1 MWKVMEA
8 VDTCVLLNQWAL
20 AVELAQQHNL
30 QSIES
35 LLTKYANH
43 LLEKERK
50 LEAVQLYRP
59 DPRCGPTAF
68 VPSTEAVLQS
78 R

>member
-30 QSIES
+30 QSRRAAAGRAE
-35 LLTKYANH
+35 LLAKKKAH
-43 LLEKERK
+43 
-50 LEAVQLYRP
+50 
-59 DPRCGPTAF
+59 
-68 VPSTEAVLQS
+68 
-78 R
+78 